1 MWEDGLFLISH
12 NQLQMLKET
21 KGTPHSHLSY
31 PEISFLRTHRLIWMY
46 KNQSN
51 AAPNNIISL
60 PLLASIQSHYVMY
73 WFLDDLWACRRK
85 QYSSETLKVVVAILI
100 SFSFFSFFFFFFF

>member
-12 NQLQMLKET
+12 KQPQMLKET
-21 KGTPHSHLSY
+21 EGTLHSHLSY

-51 AAPNNIISL
+51 AAPNSVISL
-60 PLLASIQSHYVMY
+60 PLLASIQSQYAMY
-73 WFLDDLWACRRK
+73 WFLDDLRARRRK
-85 QYSSETLKVVVAILI
+85 QCSSETL
-100 SFSFFSFFFFFFF
+100 